1 MKRITILGSTGSIGR
16 NALEVVE
23 GNRDEFEVIG
33 LSTHQRVELLYQQ
46 CLIFKP
52 KMVCITGNDFP
63 IELFEKLKQLEIDVV
78 TGKDGLR
85 ELASRTDVDVLLN
98 ALVGSAG
105 LLPTL
110 DAIEKN
116 IDIALAN
123 KETLVMAGEIIT
135 SFAKQKGVKILPVD
149 SEHSAIFQCLQGEN
163 AKTISR
169 LLLTASGGPFYD
181 FSINE
186 LKDVT
191 VEQALDHPNWEMGK
205 KITIDSATMMNKG
218 LEVIE
223 AHWLFHIPISQIE
236 VVVHQQSI
244 IHSFVEFI
252 DGSLKAQLGA
262 PDMKVP
268 IQYALTYPNRHY
280 LQTERLNFDTLKKL
294 TFDKPDYKKF
304 PACVLAYES
313 IKKGGTAPAVL
324 NAANEVAVFYFLNKK
339 IRFPSIT
346 KFVEQ
351 TLEKHREIQNPT
363 IDEIIAADVWA
374 RNFVNE
380 AVRKEEILQVSF

>member
-16 NALEVVE
+16 NALEVIE
-23 GNRDEFEVIG
+23 GNSDEFEVIG
-33 LSTHQRVELLYQQ
+33 LSTHRQVDLLYQQ
-46 CLIFKP
+46 CLVFKP
-52 KMVCITGNDFP
+52 QMVCITGDNFT
-63 IELFEKLKQLEIDVV
+63 IELLEKLKQLGIEVV
-78 TGKDGLR
+78 TGKEGLR
-85 ELASRTDVDVLLN
+85 EIASRTDVDILLN
-98 ALVGSAG
+98 AVVGSSG
-105 LLPTL
+105 LMPTL
-110 DAIEKN
+110 DAIDKG

-163 AKTISR
+163 KKTISR

-181 FSINE
+181 LSPEE
-186 LKDVT
+186 LKSVT
-191 VEQALDHPNWEMGK
+191 VEQALDHPNWQMGD
-205 KITIDSATMMNKG
+205 KITIDSATLMNKG

-223 AHWLFHIPISQIE
+223 AYWLFNIPISQIE
-236 VVVHQQSI
+236 VVIHRQSI

-252 DGSLKAQLGA
+252 DGSIKAQLGV

-268 IQYALTYPNRHY
+268 IQYALTYPNRKF
-280 LQTERLNFDTLKKL
+280 LQTERLNFNSLKKL
-294 TFDKPDYKKF
+294 TFDTPDFKKF
-304 PACVLAYES
+304 PACALAYES

-324 NAANEVAVFYFLNKK
+324 NAANEVAVHSFLNQK
-339 IRFPSIT
+339 IPFSSIP

-351 TLEKHREIQNPT
+351 ALEKHNEIQNP
-363 IDEIIAADVWA
+363 IIEDILAADLWA

-380 AVRKEEILQVSF
+380 AVNNEEILRVAF